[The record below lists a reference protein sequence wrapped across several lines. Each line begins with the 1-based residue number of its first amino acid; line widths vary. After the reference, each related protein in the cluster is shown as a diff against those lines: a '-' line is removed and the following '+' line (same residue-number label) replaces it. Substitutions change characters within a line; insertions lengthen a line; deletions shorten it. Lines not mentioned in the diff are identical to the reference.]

1 MRGGEKLLIHSE
13 QGVDSPTPLPSFF
26 LLPGDAETLRSLPL
40 TDSSSLVCFLSLFS
54 QPCHLSPSL
63 TPACHFHFF
72 SPPSLSPSISQQALS
87 LLHPRSLVIS
97 LTVHALSTVKAVCY
111 QQRHTQTHPHTDQN
125 WLLQTMFYSLS
136 LLLPL
141 LPLSP
146 TDNEISSDAVILLMS
161 FTSHQKE

>member
-26 LLPGDAETLRSLPL
+26 LLPEDAEPLRSLPL

-72 SPPSLSPSISQQALS
+72 SPPSLSPSFSQQALS
-87 LLHPRSLVIS
+87 LPHPRSLVIS
-97 LTVHALSTVKAVCY
+97 LTVHALSTVKADCY
-111 QQRHTQTHPHTDQN
+111 QQRHTQTKTGCCRQCF
-125 WLLQTMFYSLS
+125 TLS
-136 LLLPL
+136 LCFFPSFLFLPL
-141 LPLSP
+141 
-146 TDNEISSDAVILLMS
+146 TMKFQAMQSSC
-161 FTSHQKE
+161 